1 MPNYPS
7 NFLRKSPVEDLHTFS
22 HTLGCNSPKF
32 SSNIGR
38 DSSFLLFC
46 NRWSSWLTLGGSIL
60 NTNFPS
66 ILESHSALGHTYP
79 ILGQGILSQREQA
92 YLISSSLLGINSVSG
107 LSIRIVLGHLIG
119 YFLSFKLFH
128 SVFFLSPCIYSQEYY
143 IPFIESTYYVLSQH
157 NFYSIL
163 SFHRFPWFLKKKG

>member
-32 SSNIGR
+32 SPNIGR
-38 DSSFLLFC
+38 DNSFLLFC

-79 ILGQGILSQREQA
+79 ILGQGVLSRREQA
-92 YLISSSLLGINSVSG
+92 HLISSSLLGINSVSG
-107 LSIRIVLGHLIG
+107 LSIRIV
-119 YFLSFKLFH
+119 
-128 SVFFLSPCIYSQEYY
+128 LSPCIYSQEYY

-157 NFYSIL
+157 NSYSIL
-163 SFHRFPWFLKKKG
+163 SLLRFPWFLKKKG